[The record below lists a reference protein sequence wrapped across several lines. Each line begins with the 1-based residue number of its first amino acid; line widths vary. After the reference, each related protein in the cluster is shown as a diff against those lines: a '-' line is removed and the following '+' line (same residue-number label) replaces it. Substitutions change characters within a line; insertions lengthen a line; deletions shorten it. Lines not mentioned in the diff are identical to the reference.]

1 LEKILN
7 TSQPKEKIA
16 IISRSFWPENPAIGE
31 ALLLLSEALGK
42 YAQPVVI
49 TQIKRDFHANLKA
62 ASRGNG
68 IVFSTLLS
76 MTNSSSRIFLRVL
89 ELLLFTIFVFFSLCW
104 HKPSKVYVAT
114 NPPLFTPLVVR
125 WYCGLF
131 GKTFIYHLQDIHPEA
146 THVVTGRSNWVMSL
160 LQTIDVNTTLK
171 ANAVIT
177 LTDQMKSY
185 IVKRVEK
192 NIPITLLNNP
202 SVQDEQGSFD
212 LQERIKGF
220 VYCGNA
226 GRLQRIPLLLEAIEQ
241 YLNENGH
248 LPFVFAGGGVYS
260 SDVKQ
265 LAQRYGQVT
274 YLGVLSGKEAAKLI
288 RSYTVGLM
296 PIEDEVTNYAFPSKS
311 SSYAFSGCYILAIC
325 GLETSVAQ
333 WVKDNRLGFVV
344 EPSVAAL
351 VNQFHEIEKID
362 LPVLSMNKN
371 LLIEFTPSAHAA
383 KLEEVLKGL

>member
-1 LEKILN
+1 M
-7 TSQPKEKIA
+7 SQPKEKIA

-31 ALLLLSEALGK
+31 ALLLLSEALEK

-49 TQIKRDFHANLKA
+49 TQIKKDFHENLKA
-62 ASRGNG
+62 ASRGHG
-68 IVFSTLLS
+68 IVFSTLPS
-76 MTNSSSRIFLRVL
+76 ITNSSSRIFLRVL
-89 ELLLFTIFVFFSLCW
+89 ELLIFTMFVFFSLCW
-104 HKPSKVYVAT
+104 HRPSRVYVAT

-131 GKTFIYHLQDIHPEA
+131 GKKFVYHLQDIHPEA
-146 THVVTGRSNWVMSL
+146 THVVTGRSNCVMSV
-160 LQTIDVNTTLK
+160 LQAIDVSTMLK

-177 LTDQMKSY
+177 LTDQMKGY
-185 IVKRVEK
+185 IIKRVGK
-192 NIPITLLNNP
+192 KIPITLLTNP
-202 SVQDEQGSFD
+202 SVQDEHGGFD

-241 YLNENGH
+241 YINENGQ
-248 LPFVFAGGGVYS
+248 LPFVFAGGGVHS
-260 SDVKQ
+260 SDVKKM
-265 LAQRYGQVT
+265 AQRYEQVT

-311 SSYAFSGCYILAIC
+311 SSYTFSGCHILAVC
-325 GLETSVAQ
+325 GLETSVSQ
-333 WVKDNRLGFVV
+333 WVKDNRLGYVV

-351 VNQFHEIEKID
+351 VKQFHDIEKTD
-362 LPVLSMNKN
+362 LPVLNVNKN
-371 LLIEFTPSAHAA
+371 LLIELTPSAHAD
-383 KLEEVLKGL
+383 KLEEVLKFL